1 MGEAGAYEVA
11 TIVYQRDVG
20 VTNSR
25 PSCRYFHR
33 PGYGRGY
40 TLRVENGSR
49 IAVETVGLSKVY
61 GEGSTTVRALRD
73 VSLEFPSGEFAAIM
87 GPSGSG
93 KSTLLH
99 ILGAL
104 DKPSSGRVVVGG
116 TDLAGLSDRKLTL
129 LRRERMGFVF
139 QFFNLIPTLSA
150 EENVLLPAL
159 IAGEKAGKYS
169 ERLDELLDLVGLT
182 DRRAHKPDELSGG
195 EQQRVAIARALV
207 RNPDIILADEPTGNL
222 DSRTGAGVLDLLK
235 ESAARYDQTI
245 LMVTHDP
252 RAAASADRVVFL
264 SDGRVVDEV
273 RDPAQDGILE
283 RIKNLESAG

>member
-1 MGEAGAYEVA
+1 
-11 TIVYQRDVG
+11 
-20 VTNSR
+20 
-25 PSCRYFHR
+25 
-33 PGYGRGY
+33 
-40 TLRVENGSR
+40 VENGSR

-61 GEGSTTVRALRD
+61 GEGSTVVRALSD
-73 VSLEFPSGEFAAIM
+73 VSLEFPGGEFAAIM

-116 TDLAGLSDRKLTL
+116 TELSGLSDRRLTL

-159 IAGEKAGKYS
+159 IAGERAGRYS

-182 DRRAHKPDELSGG
+182 QRRTHRPDELSGG
-195 EQQRVAIARALV
+195 EQQRVAIARALI

-222 DSRTGAGVLDLLK
+222 DSKTGSEVLDLLK
-235 ESAARYDQTI
+235 ESANRYDQTI

-252 RAAASADRVVFL
+252 RAAAYADRVVFL
-264 SDGRVVDEV
+264 SDGRVVDEA
-273 RDPAQDGILE
+273 RDPDPEGILE